1 MKKSTVNEI
10 KERFDNDV
18 ERFANLET
26 GQVATMDAKLS
37 LELITCTARALKPEA
52 KTILDLGC
60 GAGNYTLKMI
70 SKIPNLECT
79 LIDLSQPM
87 LDKAKERIFKVS
99 EGKITT
105 IQTDFLNME
114 LPDETFDI
122 VVTGAAMHH
131 LRSDEEWETVFSKI
145 YKSLK
150 KGGCFWISDLIKH
163 DHPAIDQLMW
173 KRYADYLEGV
183 GGKAYQENVFDYI
196 AKEDTPRSVMYQLEV
211 LRKVGFSYVDV
222 LHKNSNFSV
231 FGGIK

>member
-1 MKKSTVNEI
+1 MKSTLSEI
-10 KERFDNDV
+10 QQRFDNEV
-18 ERFANLET
+18 ERFSNLET
-26 GQVATMDAKLS
+26 GQISTIDATLS
-37 LELITCTARALKPEA
+37 LELLTQAASACCPDA
-52 KTILDLGC
+52 KQVLDLGC
-60 GAGNYTLKMI
+60 GAGNYSLKLL
-70 SKIPNLECT
+70 SLIPDFDST

-87 LDKAKERIFKVS
+87 LDKAIERISKVS
-99 EGKITT
+99 KGKITA

-131 LRSDEEWETVFSKI
+131 LRSDEEWETVFTKI

-173 KRYADYLEGV
+173 KRYSDYLQSV
-183 GGKAYQENVFDYI
+183 GGVAYQENVFDYI
-196 AKEDTPRSVMYQLEV
+196 AKEDTPRSVIYQLDV
-211 LRKVGFSYVDV
+211 LKKTGFSYVDV

>member
-1 MKKSTVNEI
+1 MKSTLLEI
-10 KERFDNDV
+10 QQRFDNEV
-18 ERFANLET
+18 ERFSNLET
-26 GQVATMDAKLS
+26 GQVSTVDATLS
-37 LELITCTARALKPEA
+37 LELLTQAAASIAPNA
-52 KTILDLGC
+52 KSVLDLGC
-60 GAGNYTLKMI
+60 GAGNFTLKLLEL
-70 SKIPNLECT
+70 IPNLDCT

-87 LDKAKERIFKVS
+87 LSKAQERIFDVS

-114 LPDETFDI
+114 LPDNTFDI

-131 LRSDEEWETVFSKI
+131 LRTDDEWEKVFTKI

-173 KRYADYLEGV
+173 DRYSDYLKSI
-183 GGKAYQENVFDYI
+183 GGKDYQENVFAYI
-196 AKEDTPRSVMYQLEV
+196 AKEDTPRSVIYQLDV
-211 LRKVGFSYVDV
+211 LKKVGFSYVDI

>member
-1 MKKSTVNEI
+1 MKSTLAEI
-10 KERFDNDV
+10 QERFDNEV
-18 ERFANLET
+18 ARFSNLET
-26 GQVATMDAKLS
+26 GQVSTVDATLS
-37 LELITCTARALKPEA
+37 LELLTQAATAICSKA
-52 KTILDLGC
+52 KSILDLGC
-60 GAGNYTLKMI
+60 GAGNYSLKLLEQ
-70 SKIPNLECT
+70 IPDLDCT

-87 LDKAKERIFKVS
+87 LEKAKERIS
-99 EGKITT
+99 EISKRKITI

-114 LPDETFDI
+114 LPNDTFDI

-131 LRSDEEWETVFSKI
+131 LREDEEWETVFSKI

-173 KRYADYLEGV
+173 NRYADYLERV

-196 AKEDTPRSVMYQLEV
+196 AKEDTPRSVMYQLEI
-211 LRKVGFSYVDV
+211 LKKVGFSYIDV

>member
-1 MKKSTVNEI
+1 MKSTLTEI
-10 KERFDNDV
+10 QQRFDNEV
-18 ERFANLET
+18 ARFSNLET
-26 GQVATMDAKLS
+26 GQISTVDATLS
-37 LELITCTARALKPEA
+37 LELLTQAATAICPEA
-52 KTILDLGC
+52 KQVLDLGC
-60 GAGNYTLKMI
+60 GAGNFTLKLLEQ
-70 SKIPNLECT
+70 IPDLNCT
-79 LIDLSQPM
+79 LIDLSLPM
-87 LDKAKERIFKVS
+87 LEKANERISNVS
-99 EGKITT
+99 KGKITA

-114 LPDETFDI
+114 LTDDTFDI

-131 LRSDEEWETVFSKI
+131 LRTDEEWEMVFSKI

-173 KRYADYLEGV
+173 KRYSVYLEGV
-183 GGKAYQENVFDYI
+183 GGKEYQENVFDYI

-211 LRKVGFSYVDV
+211 LQKVGFSYVDV

>member
-1 MKKSTVNEI
+1 MKSTLSEI
-10 KERFDNDV
+10 QQRFDNEV
-18 ERFANLET
+18 ERFSNLET
-26 GQVATMDAKLS
+26 GQISTIDATLS
-37 LELITCTARALKPEA
+37 LELLTQAATAICPKA
-52 KTILDLGC
+52 KQILDLGC
-60 GAGNYTLKMI
+60 GAGNYSLKLLGL
-70 SKIPNLECT
+70 IPNLDCT

-87 LDKAKERIFKVS
+87 LDKAKERISEVS

-114 LPDETFDI
+114 LPEDAFDI

-131 LRSDEEWETVFSKI
+131 LREEDQWELVFSKI

-163 DHPAIDQLMW
+163 DHPVIDQLMW
-173 KRYADYLEGV
+173 KRYAEYLEGV
-183 GGKAYQENVFDYI
+183 GGKTYQENVFAYV
-196 AKEDTPRSVMYQLEV
+196 AKEDSPRSVIYQLEV
-211 LRKVGFSYVDV
+211 LKKVGFSTVDV

>member
-1 MKKSTVNEI
+1 MKSTLSEI
-10 KERFDNDV
+10 QERFDNEV
-18 ERFANLET
+18 ERFSNLET
-26 GQVATMDAKLS
+26 GQISTIDATLS
-37 LELITCTARALKPEA
+37 LELLTQAATAICPNA
-52 KTILDLGC
+52 KQILDLGC
-60 GAGNYTLKMI
+60 GAGNYSLKLLGL
-70 SKIPNLECT
+70 IPDFDST

-87 LDKAKERIFKVS
+87 LDKAKERISAVS

-114 LPDETFDI
+114 LPEDTFDI

-131 LRSDEEWETVFSKI
+131 LREEDQWELVFSKI

-173 KRYADYLEGV
+173 KRYAAYLESV
-183 GGKAYQENVFDYI
+183 GGKAYQENVFAYV
-196 AKEDTPRSVMYQLEV
+196 AKEDTPRSVIYQLEV
-211 LRKVGFSYVDV
+211 LKKAGFPYVDV

>member
-1 MKKSTVNEI
+1 MKCTLSEI
-10 KERFDNDV
+10 QQRFDNEV
-18 ERFANLET
+18 ERFSNLET
-26 GQVATMDAKLS
+26 GQISTIDATLS
-37 LELITCTARALKPEA
+37 LELLTQAATAICPKA
-52 KTILDLGC
+52 KQILDLGC
-60 GAGNYTLKMI
+60 GAGNYSLKLLGL
-70 SKIPNLECT
+70 IPNLDCT

-87 LDKAKERIFKVS
+87 LDKAKERISEVS

-114 LPDETFDI
+114 LPEDAFDI

-131 LRSDEEWETVFSKI
+131 LREEDQWELVFSKI

-163 DHPAIDQLMW
+163 DHPVIDQLMW
-173 KRYADYLEGV
+173 KRYAEYLEGV
-183 GGKAYQENVFDYI
+183 GGKTYQENVFAYV
-196 AKEDTPRSVMYQLEV
+196 AKEDSPRSVIYQLEV
-211 LRKVGFSYVDV
+211 LKKVGFSTVDV

>member
-1 MKKSTVNEI
+1 MKSTLSEI
-10 KERFDNDV
+10 QQRFDNEV
-18 ERFANLET
+18 ERFSNLET
-26 GQVATMDAKLS
+26 GQISTIDATLS
-37 LELITCTARALKPEA
+37 LEILTQAAAVCCPDA
-52 KTILDLGC
+52 KKVLDLGS
-60 GAGNYTLKMI
+60 GAGNYTLKLLEL
-70 SKIPNLECT
+70 IPDFDST

-87 LDKAKERIFKVS
+87 LNKANERIATVS
-99 EGKITT
+99 RGKITAF
-105 IQTDFLNME
+105 QTDFLNME
-114 LPDETFDI
+114 LPDDTFDI
-122 VVTGAAMHH
+122 AVTGAAMHH

-173 KRYADYLEGV
+173 KRYADYLENV
-183 GGKAYQENVFDYI
+183 GGKAYQENVFAYI
-196 AKEDTPRSVMYQLEV
+196 AKEDSPRSVMYQLEV

>member
-1 MKKSTVNEI
+1 MKSTLSEI
-10 KERFDNDV
+10 QLRFDNEV
-18 ERFANLET
+18 ERFSNLET
-26 GQVATMDAKLS
+26 GQISTVDATLS
-37 LELITCTARALKPEA
+37 LELLTQAASVCCPDA
-52 KTILDLGC
+52 KQVLDLGC
-60 GAGNYTLKMI
+60 GAGNYTLKLLGL
-70 SKIPNLECT
+70 IPDFDAA
-79 LIDLSQPM
+79 LIDLSLPM
-87 LDKAKERIFKVS
+87 LDKAKERISNVS

-114 LPDETFDI
+114 LPDDTFDI

-131 LRSDEEWETVFSKI
+131 LREDEEWEMVFSKI

-173 KRYADYLEGV
+173 KRYSDYLEGV
-183 GGKAYQENVFDYI
+183 GGKAYQENVFAYI
-196 AKEDTPRSVMYQLEV
+196 AKEDTPRSVIYQLEV
-211 LRKVGFSYVDV
+211 LKKAGFHYVDV